1 MSLLHNKEIRIS
13 LNNLTINNINKL
25 VHWKLTN
32 NYMFF
37 FGYSNLNNSVKKNSD
52 GRSVSIISSLRVN
65 NRNLQRTKSALLLTV

>member
-37 FGYSNLNNSVKKNSD
+37 FGYGNLNNCEKNSD
-52 GRSVSIISSLRVN
+52 RRSVIIISSLRVN

>member
-13 LNNLTINNINKL
+13 LKNLTINNINKL

-32 NYMFF
+32 NYMVFF
-37 FGYSNLNNSVKKNSD
+37 CYSNLNNSVKKNSD